1 MLSPSTLLSALHGAP
16 DPRPLEARAISLP
29 TDPASIFV
37 LLLFVVSVVLV
48 LWFGGRPRGKG
59 GKPA

>member
-1 MLSPSTLLSALHGAP
+1 MSALSTLMPTLRG
-16 DPRPLEARAISLP
+16 PRLLQASVISLP

-37 LLLFVVSVVLV
+37 LLLFVVSVALV